1 MQMKKNKILNV
12 LFLTM
17 LLLMASPSVKAQTLS
32 EEDKEELQIRT
43 KQKLEDLL
51 GHLSTIASRSVTAD
65 LKDISIR
72 SALKLFIGKGEAYYY
87 EDAYGNRKLHDPVFM
102 QVSSK
107 YRAMPINRPMKTYL
121 NSLKNMTRYNKVE
134 IENADVVRV
143 DNIRETADGK
153 YEAVA
158 YFCQKFCGYRDGRI
172 IYSDVT
178 EKKVKVYVER
188 EEVEMPDDEV
198 QVIWLVLLGDIY
210 VVNTR

>member
-1 MQMKKNKILNV
+1 MQMKNNKILNV

-65 LKDISIR
+65 LK
-72 SALKLFIGKGEAYYY
+72 
-87 EDAYGNRKLHDPVFM
+87 
-102 QVSSK
+102 
-107 YRAMPINRPMKTYL
+107 
-121 NSLKNMTRYNKVE
+121 
-134 IENADVVRV
+134 
-143 DNIRETADGK
+143 
-153 YEAVA
+153 
-158 YFCQKFCGYRDGRI
+158 
-172 IYSDVT
+172 